1 MDSLTSIEFGYSE
14 MNTKFT
20 NQKWFNQLI
29 NGKIADGNPI
39 MMTYAFM
46 PDDVWTK
53 VSVPG
58 YLGLN
63 ILEQIL

>member
-1 MDSLTSIEFGYSE
+1 
-14 MNTKFT
+14 
-20 NQKWFNQLI
+20 
-29 NGKIADGNPI
+29 

-58 YLGLN
+58 YLGSGTPFYYLN
-63 ILEQIL
+63 ISKADALYLSLIHI

>member
-1 MDSLTSIEFGYSE
+1 
-14 MNTKFT
+14 
-20 NQKWFNQLI
+20 
-29 NGKIADGNPI
+29 

-58 YLGLN
+58 YLGSGTPFYYLN
-63 ILEQIL
+63 ISRCVAFAPFSLSRAGVINSLFLFQ